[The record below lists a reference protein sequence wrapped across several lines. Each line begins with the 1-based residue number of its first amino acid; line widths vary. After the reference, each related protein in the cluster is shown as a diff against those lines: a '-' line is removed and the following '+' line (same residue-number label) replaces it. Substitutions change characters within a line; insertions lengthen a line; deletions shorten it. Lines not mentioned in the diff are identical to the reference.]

1 MNSETSM
8 ITGRLI
14 AIARRS
20 ATRAPMQ
27 EIAAA
32 TISLETGLEGDCKG
46 AKYPRRQITLLE
58 REAWDAA
65 VAEFADARLPWT
77 VRRANLLVE
86 GLRLPRA
93 VGGILAI
100 GAVRLEITAQTY
112 PCRRMTAAHVGLLT
126 ALAKH
131 WRGGVTC
138 RVQQGGNIAL
148 GDPVQILWR
157 PPEIRPRLP
166 G

>member
-1 MNSETSM
+1 ML
-8 ITGRLI
+8 TGRLI
-14 AIARRS
+14 AIARRPI
-20 ATRAPMQ
+20 AHAPMQ

-32 TISLETGLEGDCKG
+32 SISLDAGLEGDCKG

-58 REAWDAA
+58 REAWEDAL
-65 VAEFADARLPWT
+65 AELSDARLPWT
-77 VRRANLLVE
+77 ARRANILVA
-86 GLRLPRA
+86 GVRLPRA

-100 GAVRLEITAQTY
+100 GTVRLEITAQTY
-112 PCRRMTAAHVGLLT
+112 PCGRMNEAHVGLLA

-138 RVQQGGNIAL
+138 RVQQGGKIAV
-148 GDPVQILWR
+148 GDRVQILWR
-157 PPEIRPRLP
+157 PPEIAPRLP